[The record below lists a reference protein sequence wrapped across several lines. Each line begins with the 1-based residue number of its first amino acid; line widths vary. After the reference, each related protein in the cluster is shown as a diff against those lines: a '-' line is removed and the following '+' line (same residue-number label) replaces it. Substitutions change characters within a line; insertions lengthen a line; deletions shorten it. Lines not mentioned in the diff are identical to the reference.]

1 MSFLDDLSDFGSGLL
16 DDVGEGFGNLVTTAT
31 TSDTS
36 KNAGTVQ
43 QPQAPVKDNHGNAI
57 TRPQGGG
64 MDNKTMFM
72 VGGGVLCVIALL
84 GIGIAASRS

>member
-16 DDVGEGFGNLVTTAT
+16 GDVGEGVGNLVTTAT
-31 TSDTS
+31 TSATS

-43 QPQAPVKDNHGNAI
+43 QPQVLLKDNQCN
-57 TRPQGGG
+57 RPQGGG
-64 MDNKTMFM
+64 IDSKTMFM
-72 VGGGVLCVIALL
+72 VGGGVLCVIALV